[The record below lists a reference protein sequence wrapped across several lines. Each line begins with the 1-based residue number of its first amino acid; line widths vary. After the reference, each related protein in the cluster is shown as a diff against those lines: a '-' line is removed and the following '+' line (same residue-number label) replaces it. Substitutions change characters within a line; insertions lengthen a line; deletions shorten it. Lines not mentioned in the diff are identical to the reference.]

1 MTTHSW
7 SLSDYTECD
16 TSAFDNS
23 ERAFIW
29 VTMLWKQFA
38 APAAKTSSEAGW
50 MLGSEEQV
58 IPEMNNNFNHCQDT
72 SYLANFLL
80 SVAY

>member
-1 MTTHSW
+1 MLLIIVKELLYELLCCEN
-7 SLSDYTECD
+7 SL
-16 TSAFDNS
+16 
-23 ERAFIW
+23 RHQQQKP
-29 VTMLWKQFA
+29 VQKQD
-38 APAAKTSSEAGW
+38 GW